1 MSATLEPAGG
11 GALIVAGA
19 GLATGVAAGTAG
31 GFTFRS
37 LDAEL
42 PAVASLAAWFPAA
55 GLLAVGLVT
64 GTLLPEFVVDPVAE
78 SLTTGRLVFDGLG
91 TGAAV
96 ALPGESVPSG
106 PGADESCDLAG
117 FGLATFSEPST
128 VGVGRELTEKL

>member
-42 PAVASLAAWFPAA
+42 LAVASLAAGFPAA

-64 GTLLPEFVVDPVAE
+64 WTLLLEFVGDPVAE
-78 SLTTGRLVFDGLG
+78 SLTTGRLVFGGLG
-91 TGAAV
+91 RGTAV
-96 ALPGESVPSG
+96 ALPGEFVPSG
-106 PGADESCDLAG
+106 PGTEVSFGLSG
-117 FGLATFSEPST
+117 FGIVTFSEPST